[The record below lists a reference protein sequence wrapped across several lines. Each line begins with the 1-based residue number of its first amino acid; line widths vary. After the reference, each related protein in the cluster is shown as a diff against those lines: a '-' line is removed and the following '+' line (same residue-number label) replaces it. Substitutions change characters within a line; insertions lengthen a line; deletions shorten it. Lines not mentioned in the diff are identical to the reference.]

1 MNVILI
7 KPDELD
13 WLSAQPNCAN
23 QNSANQNIM
32 TTYATVVLSDWRAKH
47 IIEILRAQ
55 IGDSVKIGIFNGKL
69 GIAHITSLSQ
79 QSFEV
84 TLKIKSEDLSLLPPC
99 PAPVRLFIALP
110 RPKAARRIVQLASE
124 CGVKELHFFHCFK
137 VEKSYWSSPLL
148 QPVKLEEHIVIG
160 LQQSVDTRLMNVHL
174 HQRFKPFVED
184 QLPVILA
191 EQALLIAH
199 PAANALTKKEFM
211 KQSET
216 GLPLN
221 IMLGPE
227 GGFIPY
233 ELDKL
238 MACNGKKIGLGER
251 IYRTEIA
258 TALLLGKLKSLAEC

>member
-1 MNVILI
+1 MNLILI
-7 KPDELD
+7 KPDELIG
-13 WLSAQPNCAN
+13 LSAVQDAEDKK
-23 QNSANQNIM
+23 IV
-32 TTYATVVLSDWRAKH
+32 TTPTTVYLSDWRAKH

-55 IGDSVKIGIFNGKL
+55 IGDSVKIGIINGKL

-79 QSFEV
+79 QSSEV
-84 TLKIKSEDLSLLPPC
+84 TLKIKPTDLGLSPPC
-99 PAPVRLFIALP
+99 PAPVRLLIALP

-148 QPVKLEEHIVIG
+148 HPVKLEEQIVIG
-160 LQQSVDTRLMNVHL
+160 LQQSVDTCPMNVYL

-184 QLPVILA
+184 QLPAILA

-211 KQSET
+211 GQSEN

-251 IYRTEIA
+251 IYRTETA
-258 TALLLGKLKSLAEC
+258 TALLLGQLKSLGEC

>member
-23 QNSANQNIM
+23 QNSAAQNIM
-32 TTYATVVLSDWRAKH
+32 TAYATVVLSDWRAKH
-47 IIEILRAQ
+47 IIEVLRAQ

-69 GIAHITSLSQ
+69 GIAHIASLSQ

-216 GLPLN
+216 GHPLN

>member
-7 KPDELD
+7 KPEELD
-13 WLSAQPNCAN
+13 GYSAA
-23 QNSANQNIM
+23 QNPEDQKIVTAH
-32 TTYATVVLSDWRAKH
+32 TTVYLSDWRAKH

-55 IGDSVKIGIFNGKL
+55 IGNSVKIGIVNGKL
-69 GIAHITSLSQ
+69 GIAHITSLSR
-79 QSFEV
+79 QSSEV
-84 TLKIKSEDLSLLPPC
+84 TLKIKPADLSLSPPC

-124 CGVKELHFFHCFK
+124 CGIKELHFFHCFK

-148 QPVKLEEHIVIG
+148 HPVKLEEQIVIG
-160 LQQSVDTRLMNVHL
+160 LQQSVDTRLMNVYL

-199 PAANALTKKEFM
+199 PAANALTKRAFM
-211 KQSET
+211 SQSES

-238 MACNGKKIGLGER
+238 MACNAKKIGLGDR
-251 IYRTEIA
+251 IYRTETA
-258 TALLLGKLKSLAEC
+258 TALLLGKLKSLGEC